1 MRKIAAV
8 LICLAVAMIVAGCQ
22 NEDEG
27 KDRRL
32 AAVEDMLEAILDDDL
47 SKMKRLY
54 VEGANPSPE
63 TILKDK
69 QKWGISGLD
78 AADFQISEASIH
90 VFHAAYKMENTGQ
103 PGTIAFRIR
112 NDPDKGVMID
122 FIGYIKETKKQ
133 EIR

>member
-1 MRKIAAV
+1 MRRFAAV
-8 LICLAVAMIVAGCQ
+8 LICLAVAMVAAGCQ

-32 AAVEDMLEAILDDDL
+32 VAVEGMLEAILNDDV

-63 TILKDK
+63 TILENK
-69 QKWGISGLD
+69 QKWGISGLRAD
-78 AADFQISEASIH
+78 DFQISEASIH

-122 FIGYIKETKKQ
+122 FIGYIKETKQQ
-133 EIR
+133 ENR

>member
-1 MRKIAAV
+1 MRRFAPV
-8 LICLAVAMIVAGCQ
+8 LIFLAVAMVAAGCQ

-32 AAVEDMLEAILDDDL
+32 VAVEDMLEAILNDDV

-54 VEGANPSPE
+54 VEGATPSPE
-63 TILKDK
+63 TILENK
-69 QKWGISGLD
+69 QKWGISGLRAD
-78 AADFQISEASIH
+78 DFQISEASIH

-103 PGTIAFRIR
+103 PGTVAFRIR

-122 FIGYIKETKKQ
+122 FIGYIKETKQQ
-133 EIR
+133 ENR

>member
-1 MRKIAAV
+1 MRRIAAV
-8 LICLAVAMIVAGCQ
+8 LICLAVALIVAGCQ

-32 AAVEDMLEAILDDDL
+32 VAVEDMLEAILDDDL

-69 QKWGISGLD
+69 QKWGISGLHAD
-78 AADFQISEASIH
+78 DFQISEASIH
-90 VFHAAYKMENTGQ
+90 VFHAAYKMENTVSPERLRFGY
-103 PGTIAFRIR
+103 A
-112 NDPDKGVMID
+112 MIP
-122 FIGYIKETKKQ
+122 IKAL
-133 EIR
+133 